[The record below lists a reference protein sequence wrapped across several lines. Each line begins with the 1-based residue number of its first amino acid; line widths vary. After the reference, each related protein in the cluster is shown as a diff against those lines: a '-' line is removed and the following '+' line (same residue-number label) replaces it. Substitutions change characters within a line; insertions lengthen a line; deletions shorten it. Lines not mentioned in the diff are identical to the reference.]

1 MCRRIRGKA
10 TPWYTFFVHAKTIE
24 QAAGYGMSRRRTAS
38 WPDRA
43 RSFIGSCLG
52 EPLYR
57 LFSLVPDW
65 EWGLSDHDVSIL
77 THSGS
82 SLAGCRAVHLTDLHV
97 DRYSHR
103 HDHIVEAVST
113 LRPDWIFITGDLINV
128 PEGLPHLFRFLEQL
142 RAIAPI
148 YMTLG
153 NHDHYSGVPVTQYAE
168 LADRHKIALLVN
180 QSAFVSTGTGELAI
194 VGVDD
199 PSLHR
204 ADLRCVPPRAHHRFT
219 LLLAHA
225 PNILDYVE
233 PHHAIDLILCGH
245 SHGGQW
251 RVPGIPT
258 FWLPP
263 GCNGRVAGWHESGQY
278 RLYVNRGLGWSF
290 LPFRLNCPPEIA
302 VIEWIHDAEPVF

>member
-1 MCRRIRGKA
+1 M
-10 TPWYTFFVHAKTIE
+10 
-24 QAAGYGMSRRRTAS
+24 S

-43 RSFIGSCLG
+43 RSFIGSCLS

-57 LFSLVPDW
+57 AFSLVPHW
-65 EWGLSDHDVSIL
+65 EWGLSDHDVSVL
-77 THSGS
+77 TQPHSP
-82 SLAGCRAVHLTDLHV
+82 LAGCRAVHLTDLHL
-97 DRYSHR
+97 DRYYPR
-103 HDHIVEAVST
+103 HDRIIESVRKLH
-113 LRPDWIFITGDLINV
+113 PNWIFITGDLLNV
-128 PEGLPHLFRFLEQL
+128 PEGLPHLFRFLDQL
-142 RAIAPI
+142 RAIAPL

-153 NHDHYSGVPVTQYAE
+153 NHDHYSGVPVSQFSE
-168 LADRHKIALLVN
+168 LADRHKITLLVN
-180 QSAFVSTGTGELAI
+180 QSTVVSTGRGELAI

-204 ADLRCVPPRAHHRFT
+204 ADLGCVPPRADSRFT

-263 GCNGRVAGWHESGQY
+263 GCNGRVAGWHESGPH
-278 RLYVNRGLGWSF
+278 RLYVNRGVGWSF
-290 LPFRLNCPPEIA
+290 LPFRLNCRPEIA
-302 VIEWIHDAEPVF
+302 VIEWV